1 LNGIGTIINAFVTLS
16 MIVYRDVA
24 APVASA
30 FEGVNVVPDNVSELL
45 VVDAERPGGGV
56 PEKESRFGFKLAS
69 VTPANGT
76 PTVRDCVV
84 GNDVR
89 RTRGAFT

>member
-24 APVASA
+24 SPVASA
-30 FEGVNVVPDNVSELL
+30 FEGVKGVPDNVIELL
-45 VVDAERPGGGV
+45 VIVAVRPGGGV
-56 PEKESRFGFKLAS
+56 PENESRLGFKLAN

-76 PTVRDCVV
+76 PTVSVCVV
-84 GNDVR
+84 G
-89 RTRGAFT
+89 

>member
-1 LNGIGTIINAFVTLS
+1 

-24 APVASA
+24 SPFASA
-30 FEGVNVVPDNVSELL
+30 FEGVNGVPDNVSELL
-45 VVDAERPGGGV
+45 VVVVVRPGGGV

-76 PTVRDCVV
+76 PTVSVCVV
-84 GNDVR
+84 GNDVS